1 MTKLTPFKAIRHT
14 SQTKQIPRFPFYS
27 FLITIITILV
37 IAAFFPK
44 KRFNIFDYKI
54 NDVTRSSILAPFD
67 FPILKTEKELE
78 RDRNEALRQVPLV
91 FAQDKPVPLRQQL
104 ALQTFF
110 EELDHIRALKSKLD
124 ETKRVIA
131 PRKPEESQGSI
142 IEDSS
147 AFQAAL
153 KRLRDSYRIE
163 HKSTILNLL
172 VFETNRDIAP
182 VPTTVYKTLRQI
194 LDELYKTPI
203 VDIPRNAIISPQIAI
218 RIDGEELLEN
228 AEQVATIEEA
238 WAKAKV
244 LLQGR
249 LNNLPTETISA
260 YYDLLILFIKPNLL
274 FQKTLTEK
282 RQAEAVNKVPL
293 SKGIILENEK
303 IVDANTKITPEI
315 FQKLESLRREQA
327 RQADLHSR
335 WRTRIPIVGDLLLYG
350 EQIALVAI
358 ICAFFAAFILA
369 YKPTL
374 LQSPRM
380 VCLLAIIFLLQV
392 LFAHFL
398 FERLG
403 ISAYAIPITL
413 AAMALTILFDTKIAF
428 MGTITLCLI
437 IGAQIGGSLNFVIVS
452 IFASIFA
459 IFTVRHLRKRNQL
472 FQATIYILI
481 AYCFSIFLVELL
493 KFSTTKEIFVH
504 LLSAGVNALLAPILT
519 YGLIGILEKPFGITT
534 DLTLLELADFN
545 HPLLKLLSREA
556 TGTFTHSVTVGN
568 LAEAAA
574 DAIGANAL
582 LARVGAYYHDIG
594 KISKSEYFI
603 ENQAFDY
610 NRHDKLTP
618 NLSAMIIINH
628 VKEGIRLAHEY
639 KLPQAVIDFIPT
651 HHGTTRVEYF
661 YKKALEEA
669 HEPSEVA
676 ESDFRY
682 PGPKPHTKETGIVM
696 LCETIEAV
704 CRSLEKPTLATI
716 EKVIDTITDNRLRE
730 GQFSECPLTLADFT
744 KIKGNLRD
752 GTGILPI
759 LKGIHHL
766 RVEYP
771 GQEEFLS
778 PEKKES

>member
-1 MTKLTPFKAIRHT
+1 
-14 SQTKQIPRFPFYS
+14 
-27 FLITIITILV
+27 
-37 IAAFFPK
+37 
-44 KRFNIFDYKI
+44 
-54 NDVTRSSILAPFD
+54 
-67 FPILKTEKELE
+67 
-78 RDRNEALRQVPLV
+78 
-91 FAQDKPVPLRQQL
+91 
-104 ALQTFF
+104 
-110 EELDHIRALKSKLD
+110 
-124 ETKRVIA
+124 
-131 PRKPEESQGSI
+131 
-142 IEDSS
+142 
-147 AFQAAL
+147 
-153 KRLRDSYRIE
+153 
-163 HKSTILNLL
+163 
-172 VFETNRDIAP
+172 
-182 VPTTVYKTLRQI
+182 
-194 LDELYKTPI
+194 
-203 VDIPRNAIISPQIAI
+203 
-218 RIDGEELLEN
+218 
-228 AEQVATIEEA
+228 
-238 WAKAKV
+238 
-244 LLQGR
+244 
-249 LNNLPTETISA
+249 
-260 YYDLLILFIKPNLL
+260 
-274 FQKTLTEK
+274 
-282 RQAEAVNKVPL
+282 
-293 SKGIILENEK
+293 
-303 IVDANTKITPEI
+303 
-315 FQKLESLRREQA
+315 
-327 RQADLHSR
+327 
-335 WRTRIPIVGDLLLYG
+335 
-350 EQIALVAI
+350 
-358 ICAFFAAFILA
+358 
-369 YKPTL
+369 
-374 LQSPRM
+374 
-380 VCLLAIIFLLQV
+380 
-392 LFAHFL
+392 
-398 FERLG
+398 
-403 ISAYAIPITL
+403 
-413 AAMALTILFDTKIAF
+413 

-669 HEPSEVA
+669 REPSEVA